1 MPINSPALGL
11 IASPLPMKIRMKSAN
26 GSAVAEALGDFSVS
40 GAAGSPVVV
49 AEAAPGSWLVRPS
62 SRRVNAAAV
71 HINGVATGASSPLP
85 VCSQAS
91 SPRPIPST
99 EPLVVVARGAA
110 IITGVWA
117 AAGAMTVVSIAG
129 VDAECSETDGI
140 GVAIGSND
148 GTEVLAEG
156 RGVDDCPGG
165 SGVDDGGSAWTA
177 GSFTGALVSCGISES
192 PRLRRVGAEVSGP
205 PEPRTVGAVGAVGAV
220 GESSV
225 GSPAVGVS
233 PGTSVEGRCDPVA
246 GTSSQTAVS
255 AVGASA
261 SVPAESDGVDG
272 AGDSTAESLRA
283 LVFASGR
290 DVDALDEVSEFGPVD
305 PSEPLV
311 SAKAAGIVTMA
322 DPTPRAMAKD
332 PTRPT

>member
-1 MPINSPALGL
+1 
-11 IASPLPMKIRMKSAN
+11 
-26 GSAVAEALGDFSVS
+26 
-40 GAAGSPVVV
+40 
-49 AEAAPGSWLVRPS
+49 
-62 SRRVNAAAV
+62 VNAAAV
-71 HINGVATGASSPLP
+71 HINGAATGASSPLP

-91 SPRPIPST
+91 RPRPIPPT

-110 IITGVWA
+110 VITGAAA

-129 VDAECSETDGI
+129 VDAECSEADGI
-140 GVAIGSND
+140 GVAIGSDD
-148 GTEVLAEG
+148 GTDVLAEG
-156 RGVDDCPGG
+156 RGVDDCAGG
-165 SGVDDGGSAWTA
+165 SGVGDGGSAWTA
-177 GSFTGALVSCGISES
+177 DSFTGALVFFGISES
-192 PRLRRVGAEVSGP
+192 PRLRRVGAEVSVP
-205 PEPRTVGAVGAVGAV
+205 SEPRTVGAVGAV

-233 PGTSVEGRCDPVA
+233 PGTSVEGRCDPVG
-246 GTSSQTAVS
+246 GTSSETAVS
-255 AVGASA
+255 SVGASVGASA

-283 LVFASGR
+283 RVPVSGR
-290 DVDALDEVSEFGPVD
+290 DVDALDDVSEFVPVD

>member
-1 MPINSPALGL
+1 
-11 IASPLPMKIRMKSAN
+11 
-26 GSAVAEALGDFSVS
+26 
-40 GAAGSPVVV
+40 
-49 AEAAPGSWLVRPS
+49 
-62 SRRVNAAAV
+62 
-71 HINGVATGASSPLP
+71 
-85 VCSQAS
+85 
-91 SPRPIPST
+91 
-99 EPLVVVARGAA
+99 
-110 IITGVWA
+110 
-117 AAGAMTVVSIAG
+117 MTVVSIAG
-129 VDAECSETDGI
+129 VDAECSEADGI
-140 GVAIGSND
+140 DMTIGSDD
-148 GTEVLAEG
+148 GTDVLAEG
-156 RGVDDCPGG
+156 RGVDDCAGG
-165 SGVDDGGSAWTA
+165 SGGDDGGSASTSD
-177 GSFTGALVSCGISES
+177 SFTGALVIFGISES
-192 PRLRRVGAEVSGP
+192 PRLRRVGAEVSVP
-205 PEPRTVGAVGAVGAV
+205 PEPRTVGAVGAV

-233 PGTSVEGRCDPVA
+233 PGTPGTSVEGRCDPVA
-246 GTSSQTAVS
+246 GTSSEAAVS

-283 LVFASGR
+283 LVFVSGR